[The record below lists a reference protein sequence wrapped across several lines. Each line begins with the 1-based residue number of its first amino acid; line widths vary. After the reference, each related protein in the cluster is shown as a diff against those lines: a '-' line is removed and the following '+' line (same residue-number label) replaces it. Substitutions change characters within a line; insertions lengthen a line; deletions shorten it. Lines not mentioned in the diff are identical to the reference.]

1 MHRYASAAAALLLT
15 LTGCAN
21 LTTVGRSHQLPGNDT
36 NKSGIAVHLDAKQR
50 VVYQSGMGRL
60 CAEPSPDALSAYAAS
75 FGGSGSA
82 QGYGSA
88 AVAQALSESSA
99 SIGLRTQSIT
109 LMRDALYR
117 ICELYYSGGLNEVA
131 AQQLLARSQD
141 MTIGVLA
148 IEQLTGAVAAQP
160 VGLTGKSSANALAAA
175 TDAAEQ
181 LENARRFE
189 SEQQKLVDAD
199 KKAIADFDVEIVAKE
214 KQINE
219 LPQDADPKVREKLQ
233 KELTD
238 LQTAKQKRVDQ
249 LAIDTRNLQQATA
262 LRERLEQQVNSSL
275 ASASASAESGVQFGT
290 PIVGGTR
297 MTDASATIVST
308 KVAEIVSDVLD
319 QDHLLEACVALLSQ
333 VEINRGKGIAVAS
346 ETQSLVGMCGRYSE
360 DAAAKLAAKLN

>member
-1 MHRYASAAAALLLT
+1 MYRCALSAIAALVT

-21 LTTVGRSHQLPGNDT
+21 LTTVSRSHQLPGNDT
-36 NKSGIAVHLDAKQR
+36 DKAGIAIHLDAKQR
-50 VVYQSGMGRL
+50 VVYQSGVGRL

-189 SEQQKLVDAD
+189 SEQQKLVDED
-199 KKAIADFDVEIVAKE
+199 NKAIAGLNEQIKATETALTTAPAGSEQEKTLKAQLEEQTKARDKRAAQLEIDK
-214 KQINE
+214 
-219 LPQDADPKVREKLQ
+219 
-233 KELTD
+233 
-238 LQTAKQKRVDQ
+238 
-249 LAIDTRNLQQATA
+249 RNLEAATA
-262 LRERLEQQVNSSL
+262 LRQRLEQQVNSSL
-275 ASASASAESGVQFGT
+275 ASAAASAESGVQFGT
-290 PIVGGTR
+290 PIGGTR

-333 VEINRGKGIAVAS
+333 VEANKANKIAVTA
-346 ETQSLVGMCGRYSE
+346 ETQSLVSLCGQYSK
-360 DAAAKLAAKLN
+360 DAAEKLAAKLN